1 MDGRCIQSL
10 SPLGFALGFGVVP
23 LAADS
28 RLGGGV
34 VRSWARKFLL
44 QRSRGNRWLE
54 GTTGG
59 RTVIVA
65 WLASYVWEKKQS
77 CQRGSQQQ

>member
-1 MDGRCIQSL
+1 MPELKKVRRNNAK
-10 SPLGFALGFGVVP
+10 PEP
-23 LAADS
+23 TLAADS

-44 QRSRGNRWLE
+44 QRSPGNRWLE

-65 WLASYVWEKKQS
+65 WLASCWKKKNKGVQVS
-77 CQRGSQQQ
+77 RSET